1 MSVKTKAR
9 TAPIIGPDGTRI
21 PIVKP
26 WHVKR
31 WITGAIA
38 LAVVLWA
45 LSLLVFNERIRWD
58 RVWEYLFSPRILEG
72 VVVTIWVS
80 LAATIVGLLLGVFLA
95 VMKLSANPVLRA
107 IAEGYIWFFRG
118 TPVLVQLIFWFNLAF
133 LLPYLTLQIPF
144 TNIGIR
150 WDTNTVISGSVAA
163 LLGLGLNLAA
173 YFAETVRAGIQA
185 VDRGQT
191 EAALAGGMT
200 RVQTMR
206 LIVLPQAL
214 RIIIPPTGN
223 EFISM
228 LKTTS
233 LIVVVAG
240 NDLMTKASQIYKQ
253 NNLIIELLIVASL
266 WYMLLTAIA
275 TYLQS
280 LLEKRFGQDRVRLV
294 RDETFAQQVI
304 RVATGAITLP
314 GSNRTEKK
322 KAVRA

>member
-1 MSVKTKAR
+1 MKTRSRSVPFEGAAGEQIEI
-9 TAPIIGPDGTRI
+9 APTFH
-21 PIVKP
+21 
-26 WHVKR
+26 WQR
-31 WITGAIA
+31 WVVGAIA
-38 LAVVLWA
+38 IAAVLWA
-45 LSLLVFNERIRWD
+45 VSILIFNPNIRWN
-58 RVWEYLFSPRILEG
+58 RVWEYLFSPTILEG
-72 VVVTIWVS
+72 VWVTIWVS
-80 LAATIVGLLLGVFLA
+80 IAATVLGLVTGVILA
-95 VMKLSANPVLRA
+95 VMKISKNPVLRW

-133 LLPYLTLQIPF
+133 LLPYITLKIPF
-144 TNIGIR
+144 TNIGMR
-150 WDTNTVISGSVAA
+150 WDTNVLISGSVAA

-185 VDRGQT
+185 VDQGQR

-200 RVQTMR
+200 SSQTMR

-240 NDLMTKASQIYKQ
+240 NDLMTNASRIYKQ

-266 WYMLLTAIA
+266 WYMLMTAIA

-280 LLEKRFGQDRVRLV
+280 LLEKRYGQERVRM
-294 RDETFAQQVI
+294 I
-304 RVATGAITLP
+304 RGEGFSQKMIRIATESIKVPRSGQ
-314 GSNRTEKK
+314 KK
-322 KAVRA
+322 EALR